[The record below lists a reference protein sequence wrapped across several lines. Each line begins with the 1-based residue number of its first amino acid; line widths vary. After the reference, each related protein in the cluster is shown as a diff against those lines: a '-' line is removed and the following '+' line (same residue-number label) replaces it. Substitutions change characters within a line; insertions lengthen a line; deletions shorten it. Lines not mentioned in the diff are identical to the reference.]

1 MVHSQLCA
9 SSVFI
14 KLKWLMLNTEKAL
27 WEDKGYLTLFH
38 QRLLSELRDSTVG
51 STETGE
57 LHGGEDFFFFFLG
70 KQMLYLI
77 LL

>member
-1 MVHSQLCA
+1 
-9 SSVFI
+9 
-14 KLKWLMLNTEKAL
+14 MLNTEKAL

-57 LHGGEDFFFFFLG
+57 LHGGEDFFFFFFSVSRCCT
-70 KQMLYLI
+70 
-77 LL
+77 